1 MRTPDTTNAKPVI
14 GLSLSFHDFGDYSG
28 LGPPR
33 PIALAGGVPFVLSR
47 VEEALEDQ
55 LDLCDGIMLGA
66 GRDLDPRRY
75 GQEPHEL
82 LGPTEPLRDAF
93 ELELVAGAL
102 ERGLPILG
110 TCRGIQLLN
119 VALGGTLVQ
128 DLSLRPEWRH
138 HPSDPGWVHWKR
150 VEQAS
155 VKGEPDVPFHPR
167 HAIAVAP
174 DSRLAE
180 ALGGTEA
187 EVGSHHHQAID
198 RLGDGL
204 RAVATA
210 PDGVVEAVELEGD
223 VWGLAAQWEL
233 HEEWRSDERFLR
245 VFEDFVDVARRGRRG
260 APGGR
265 LRSTPLPSTV
275 NPR

>member
-66 GRDLDPRRY
+66 GRDLDSRRY
-75 GQEPHEL
+75 GQEPDKR

-128 DLSLRPEWRH
+128 DLSLRPEWRD

-150 VEQAS
+150 VEEAS
-155 VKGEPDVPFHPR
+155 VNAEPDVPFHPR
-167 HAIAVAP
+167 HPIAIAA
-174 DSRLAE
+174 DSRLAA
-180 ALGGTEA
+180 ALGTTEA
-187 EVGSHHHQAID
+187 EVGSHHHQALD
-198 RLGDGL
+198 RIADGL
-204 RAVATA
+204 RVVATA
-210 PDGVVEAVELEGD
+210 PDGVVEAVELEGE

-233 HEEWRSDERFLR
+233 HEEWRSDGRFLR

-260 APGGR
+260 ASGR
-265 LRSTPLPSTV
+265 RQRSTPLPSSV

>member
-1 MRTPDTTNAKPVI
+1 MRTHDTTNAKPVI

-93 ELELVAGAL
+93 ELELVAAAR

-110 TCRGIQLLN
+110 ACRGIQLLN

-128 DLSLRPEWRH
+128 DLSLREEWRE
-138 HPSDPGWVHWKR
+138 HPSDPGWVHWKQ

-155 VKGEPDVPFHPR
+155 VEGEPDVPFHPR
-167 HAIAVAP
+167 HAIAIAP

-180 ALGGTEA
+180 ALGGIEA

-204 RAVATA
+204 RVVATA

-245 VFEDFVDVARRGRRG
+245 VFEDFVEVARRARHG

-265 LRSTPLPSTV
+265 QRSTPPPSSV